1 MAHYQLI
8 ATCSFGLESIV
19 AEELRNL
26 GFQDL
31 IIENGRIRFNGK
43 EEDIARCNIWLRTA
57 DRVLIKMAEFKATDF
72 DELFQGT
79 ANVIW
84 ENIIPINGKMH
95 VTGKSV
101 RSKLASI
108 RDCQSIVRNQ
118 SLRP

>member
-1 MAHYQLI
+1 M
-8 ATCSFGLESIV
+8 

-31 IIENGRIRFNGK
+31 IIENGRITFNGK

-101 RSKLASI
+101 
-108 RDCQSIVRNQ
+108 
-118 SLRP
+118 